1 MSLKEKLNK
10 AIALANSRAH
20 LSEGRFDG
28 LTDDVRSTFGL
39 RSLDESGE
47 MMITAIV
54 TSFIALAI
62 VIAIGV
68 IILSSVQTAMPAVN
82 ESSPYY
88 ALQASLETTTVSGY
102 GLVAIV
108 IIIVAAA
115 AIMYAIR
122 MISQ

>member
-1 MSLKEKLNK
+1 MSIKETLNK
-10 AIALANSRAH
+10 ASALVSARAH
-20 LSEGRFDG
+20 LSEGRFAG
-28 LTDDVRSTFGL
+28 LTEDVEQTFGL
-39 RSLDESGE
+39 NNRGE

-68 IILSSVQTAMPAVN
+68 IILSSVQTAMPAVT